1 MRTAIVWYLLKFK
14 QKVTSKTAD
23 GGTKDVEVMVPLKYL
38 SNVWKTLEMPLTN
51 WEINLILTWSEKFVL
66 FNDTKAT
73 TVAITDTKLYV
84 PVVT

>member
-51 WEINLILTWSEKFVL
+51 WEIHLILTWSEKFVL
-66 FNDTKAT
+66 SNDTKAA
-73 TVAITDTKLYV
+73 TVAITDTKLYI